1 MRRIRT
7 RAAALGLL
15 AAGALSTIVAVAP
28 IGAAPATKPCGAD
41 PTFRRVQECVRLN
54 EIQVIGS
61 HNSYHLRGQE
71 PFWTAF
77 SNFVPDIARSLD
89 YTHPPL
95 ANQFSDQAVRQIELD
110 VATDPKGGRYATH
123 RVLKVVNQPT
133 RSTDPNLYRPG
144 IKVIHEPEIDW
155 ETTCSTLRICLAQV
169 RRWSAAHPT
178 HVPIAVLLELK
189 EDKTPDPLRLGFV
202 SARPFTAKDLDEL
215 DATIRTEIPPRMLYT
230 PDELRGDAKTL
241 PAAIRT
247 KGWPTLAQSRGKV
260 MFLMDNQGSVRDL
273 YLKGHRNLAGRVLF
287 TSSKP
292 GEPSAAFIKE
302 NDPRGENGAR
312 IRREVRD
319 GYVIRTRADA
329 DTEEARSGDTT
340 MRDAAL
346 ASGAQWVSTDY
357 PTISDNRFGTPYF
370 AAIPGGTVARCNP
383 VNAPTGCVSGLLERL
398 R

>member
-1 MRRIRT
+1 MRRT
-7 RAAALGLL
+7 RIGAAALGLL
-15 AAGALSTIVAVAP
+15 ATTAVATVVAVVP
-28 IGAAPATKPCGAD
+28 VGAAPRTKPCGAD
-41 PTFRRVQECVRLN
+41 PGYVRTQECVRIN
-54 EIQVIGS
+54 QIQVIGS

-71 PFWTAF
+71 PFWSAF
-77 SNFVPDIARSLD
+77 SNFVPDTAASLD
-89 YTHPPL
+89 YSHPPL

-133 RSTDPNLYRPG
+133 RSTDPNLYKPG
-144 IKVIHEPEIDW
+144 LKVIHEPEVDW
-155 ETTCSTLRICLAQV
+155 ETTCSTLRICLTQV
-169 RRWSAAHPT
+169 RRWSAAHPG

-189 EDKTPDPLRLGFV
+189 EDKTPDPLHLGFV
-202 SARPFTAKDLDEL
+202 SAQPFTAKDLREL
-215 DATIRTEIPPRMLYT
+215 DDTVRSEIPATMLYT
-230 PDELRGDAKTL
+230 PDDLRGSARTL

-247 KGWPTLAQSRGKV
+247 TGWPTLAQARGKV
-260 MFLMDNQGSVRDL
+260 MFLMDNEGGVRDL

-292 GEPSAAFIKE
+292 GEPSAAFVKA
-302 NDPRGENGAR
+302 NDPKGLNGQR
-312 IRREVRD
+312 IQQLVRD
-319 GYVIRTRADA
+319 GFVVRTRADA
-329 DTEEARSGDTT
+329 DTKEARSGDTST
-340 MRDAAL
+340 RDAAL

-383 VNAPTGCVSGLLERL
+383 VNAPAGCVSDLLERL

>member
-1 MRRIRT
+1 M

-15 AAGALSTIVAVAP
+15 AVGALSSVVAVAP
-28 IGAAPATKPCGAD
+28 VGAAPATKRCGTD
-41 PTFRRVQECVRLN
+41 PTYARMQECVRLN
-54 EIQVIGS
+54 QIQVIGS

-77 SNFVPDIARSLD
+77 SNFVPDTARSLD

-123 RVLKVVNQPT
+123 RVLRVVNQPT
-133 RSTDPNLYRPG
+133 KSTDPNLYKPG
-144 IKVIHEPEIDW
+144 LKVIHEPEVDW
-155 ETTCSTLRICLAQV
+155 ETTCSTLRICLTQV

-178 HVPIAVLLELK
+178 HAPMAVLLELK
-189 EDKTPDPLRLGFV
+189 EDKTPDPLHLGFV
-202 SARPFTAKDLDEL
+202 SAQPFTAKDLNEL
-215 DATIRTEIPPRMLYT
+215 DTTIRSEIPAKMLLT
-230 PDELRGDAKTL
+230 PDDLRGSAKTL

-247 KGWPTLAQSRGKV
+247 KGWPTLAQARGKV
-260 MFLMDNQGSVRDL
+260 MFLMDNEGSVRSL
-273 YLKGHRNLAGRVLF
+273 YLKGHENLAGRVLF

-292 GEPSAAFIKE
+292 GEPSAAFVKE
-302 NDPRGENGAR
+302 NDPKGLKGQR
-312 IRREVRD
+312 IQQLVRD
-319 GYVIRTRADA
+319 GFVVRTRADA
-329 DTEEARSGDTT
+329 DTAEARSGDTS
-340 MRDAAL
+340 MRDAAF

-357 PTISDNRFGTPYF
+357 PTISDNHFGTPYF

-383 VNAPTGCVSGLLERL
+383 VNAPTGCESALLERL